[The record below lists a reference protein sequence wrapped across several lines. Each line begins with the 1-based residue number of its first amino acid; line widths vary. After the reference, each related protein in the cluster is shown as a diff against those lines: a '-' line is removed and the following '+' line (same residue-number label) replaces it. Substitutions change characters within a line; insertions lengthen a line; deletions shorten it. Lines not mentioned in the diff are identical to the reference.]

1 MSKLDF
7 GSIYKEQRADYI
19 HSHAK
24 NFHGFIETKGGD
36 FTSVLKDIKNDLI
49 KILER
54 DIENFRAIE
63 DLIAEQ
69 QIKKFKDNGIPI
81 PSAFNTHDRHGLK
94 NYMSFITKVLKE
106 QGVTPLTAIVKFK
119 TNMIEIKK
127 EGDKYL
133 EKAKALSKKM
143 FGKEFK
149 TLNKQQQKEI
159 EKELELERKKMETN
173 VNKLMEGIAEYLNS
187 LIIFLLTIYDPHQNK
202 SLVNDNTLNTSAERI
217 LKIFESLGIKRLQ
230 GQKLIKDIEDAIKRL
245 GPEKFLATFLDDSNT
260 KNFFEGIGK
269 NVQANQ
275 FLGILFEEAFKKAFT
290 GAVIE
295 GIKGEMVSVFDKGD
309 IVAMGS
315 DQDTRTA
322 VTMDLQFIKKDT
334 NLGKIRFGASLKLK
348 GKDKISSSSAEPRWQ
363 QQFKNFLG
371 QENFKTF
378 SYFRKNTIALNSFK
392 VDEKTELKSSLNEL
406 IIFEKEI
413 LDIIA
418 ISRLLIGL
426 YEFVEGQYKTTGM
439 DGESFYYTA
448 YIFGLDSIISSSD
461 ALEAL
466 LNDALQE
473 NKSII
478 TKKESVSSSIKQP
491 LDLKNNQIL
500 SKKQLEKFWE
510 NKQKAMKKIRKRN
523 RSITYKG
530 IMSDEDVLQEL
541 LNLNEALGDFSY
553 EGTLVME
560 TSASKIKDSIA
571 AFNKNKVK

>member
-7 GSIYKEQRADYI
+7 SSIYQEHKVDYI

-24 NFHGFIETKGGD
+24 NFHSSIETKGGD
-36 FTSVLKDIKNDLI
+36 FSGVLKDIKNHLV
-49 KILER
+49 KVLER
-54 DIENFRAIE
+54 DIKNFRAIE

-69 QIKKFKDNGIPI
+69 QIKKFKDNNIPI
-81 PSAFNTHDRHGLK
+81 PPEFNTHDRHGLK
-94 NYMSFITKVLKE
+94 NYMSFLTKVLKE

-127 EGDKYL
+127 QGTSYL
-133 EKAKALSKKM
+133 DDAKALSQKM
-143 FGKEFK
+143 FGKEWG
-149 TLNKQQQKEI
+149 TLNKQEQKQI
-159 EKELELERKKMETN
+159 EKELELKRKKLEKN
-173 VNKLMEGIAEYLNS
+173 VNNLMEGIAEYLNS

-202 SLVNDNTLNTSAERI
+202 SFVNDKTLNTAAKRI
-217 LKIFESLGIKRLQ
+217 LEIFESLGIKPSK
-230 GQKLIKDIEDAIKRL
+230 GKKFIKDIKDAIKNL
-245 GPEKFLATFLDDSNT
+245 GPEKFLATFLDDSGT
-260 KNFFEGIGK
+260 RDFFEGIGK

-275 FLGILFEEAFKKAFT
+275 FFGVLFEEAFIKAFT
-290 GAVIE
+290 GAVVE
-295 GIKGEMVSVFDKGD
+295 GIKGDVSIFDRGD

-315 DQDTRTA
+315 DQSTREAT
-322 VTMDLQFIKKDT
+322 TMDVQFIKKDT
-334 NLGKIRFGASLKLK
+334 NLGKIRFGASLKLR
-348 GKDKISSSSAEPRWQ
+348 GKDKISSSVAESRWQ
-363 QQFKNFLG
+363 QQFISFLG

-378 SYFRKNTIALNSFK
+378 SYFRKNLIALSSFK
-392 VDEKTELKSSLNEL
+392 IDEETKLKYSLNEL
-406 IIFEKEI
+406 IVFEKEI

-473 NKSII
+473 NKSI
-478 TKKESVSSSIKQP
+478 TMKKESVSKNIKQP

-523 RSITYKG
+523 RPITYKG
-530 IMSDEDVLQEL
+530 IMSDENILQEL

-560 TSASKIKDSIA
+560 TTANKIKESIA